1 MEKTINIK
9 GIDYLVTD
17 EETMSQTDELVF
29 EVRNRYEVDNI
40 YIIGMWDDL
49 LGSPIRKVWKIINK
63 TKI

>member
-1 MEKTINIK
+1 MEKSINIT

>member
-17 EETMSQTDELVF
+17 EETMIQTDELVF

>member
-9 GIDYLVTD
+9 GVDYLVTD